1 MTADSQ
7 DALTQALT
15 RLEGELEQFDGVQK
29 ALKDAHQRL
38 IEAKQEWSLLTAEK
52 QRNAIELVETA
63 KATIKVTE
71 DLTGQTSALTCALI
85 PLAKAI
91 ESVNFPL
98 RLDKIDM
105 VVTTQL
111 STLVS
116 FQAATDRKFDELK
129 LVNDAASRLL
139 ATLQTRLSRL
149 GWAIAGLM
157 AMNAAVLIA
166 VLIRVS

>member
-15 RLEGELEQFDGVQK
+15 QLESELEQFDGVQK
-29 ALKDAHQRL
+29 ALKNAHQCL

-52 QRNAIELVETA
+52 QRSAIELFETA
-63 KATIKVTE
+63 KAAIKVTE
-71 DLTGQTSALTCALI
+71 DVTGQVSALTCALV
-85 PLAKAI
+85 PVAKAI

-105 VVTTQL
+105 AVTTQS

-116 FQAATDRKFDELK
+116 NQAATDRRFDELK
-129 LVNDAASRLL
+129 LLNDSTSRLL
-139 ATLQTRLSRL
+139 STLQIRVGRL
-149 GWAIAGLM
+149 GWATITLVAL
-157 AMNAAVLIA
+157 NTAALIG